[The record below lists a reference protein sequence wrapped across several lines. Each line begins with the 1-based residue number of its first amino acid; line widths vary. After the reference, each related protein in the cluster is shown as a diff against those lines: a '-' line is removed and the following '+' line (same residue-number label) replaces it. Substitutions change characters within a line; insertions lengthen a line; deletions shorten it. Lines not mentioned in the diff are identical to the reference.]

1 MMQDTIERIY
11 VLSKGLFCDIP
22 RGIFVIRGEN
32 VEMIGE
38 IVRQIKHP
46 STQPS

>member
-11 VLSKGLFCDIP
+11 VNKLFCDIP
-22 RGIFVIRGEN
+22 RGVFVIRGEN

-38 IVRQIKHP
+38 IVWSPSHP
-46 STQPS
+46 SIYPI